1 MKLGDFNGE
10 TDKKGHE
17 RSILPLFLR
26 LLSYVVYLRIY
37 SRMLYMAYLFFVF
50 VFFSSQIYITLQA
63 IKQKRMGD

>member
-37 SRMLYMAYLFFVF
+37 SRMLYMAYLFLCFC
-50 VFFSSQIYITLQA
+50 FFFLPNLHYITSN
-63 IKQKRMGD
+63 

>member
-1 MKLGDFNGE
+1 MKLGDFKGE

-50 VFFSSQIYITLQA
+50 VFFPSQI
-63 IKQKRMGD
+63 